1 MLFVLH
7 YIMVGTVYINNSL
20 VDLVYTIMGDTQ
32 DGFSKV
38 TEDIDNVI
46 INSGFFRGWGALI
59 VYVAILGVTVAFFV
73 QYIKRFFTIGFLV
86 AISPLITVTYSI
98 DKMGAG
104 KLQALN
110 TWLKEFIFNIIIQPF
125 HCIIYAMMCSTAIKA
140 LAQTTSLKN
149 FIVAIMSVLFVFKA
163 EDIIKNIFGFRAG
176 TLENAAASGALA
188 WGVMSK
194 FQSKSQN
201 KNAKAAGS
209 AGGGS
214 STSDFKCKDI
224 PQNHTS
230 NPPSGPIDNTKIPS
244 RAESRATTP
253 LGKRAAALG
262 DVLRNTGNKIS
273 DGIAN
278 SGAGSSAFAEAL
290 AEKLKNN
297 AERLEQFS
305 VDPNKVMDDLVAKGS
320 LQQLNNAIKITPKI
334 MTGAFVSGLTGS
346 AAQGIAAGYITGPGY
361 FGKKFTGKIDKDLHK
376 LQENAYNNRLANAM
390 DNYRIDNDNM
400 SDEEIYNKC
409 LDLYEKDIATITDPA
424 ERQLAKRLQELKKLY
439 EDRGEGD
446 PAQRVMHQVEKIQAG
461 NVRNAIKVR
470 TENIVGVATTVM
482 GNMHLHKDDMVNPN
496 YTPGQGGTVPPGMVD
511 RIIDDINHHAR
522 NGSDYFNSNDYSN
535 ADEDYKML
543 AREIYTSKSMMS
555 AIGTAPQ
562 ARVDAEIKRAL
573 REQL

>member
-1 MLFVLH
+1 
-7 YIMVGTVYINNSL
+7 
-20 VDLVYTIMGDTQ
+20 MGD
-32 DGFSKV
+32 
-38 TEDIDNVI
+38 
-46 INSGFFRGWGALI
+46 
-59 VYVAILGVTVAFFV
+59 
-73 QYIKRFFTIGFLV
+73 
-86 AISPLITVTYSI
+86 
-98 DKMGAG
+98 G
-104 KLQALN
+104 KSQALN

-125 HCIIYAMMCSTAIKA
+125 HCIIYAMMCSTAVNS

-149 FIVAIMSVLFVFKA
+149 FVVAIMSILFVFKA

-214 STSDFKCKDI
+214 STSDFKRKGI
-224 PQNHTS
+224 PQGHTS
-230 NPPSGPIDNTKIPS
+230 NPPSGTVDDTKVPSSFGRAKNRLANTAAGQAIS
-244 RAESRATTP
+244 NV
-253 LGKRAAALG
+253 GRAAASTKVG
-262 DVLRNTGNKIS
+262 QAVAKAGQAIGNTAAAEAVSEFAKNRAEELHQFEVDPK
-273 DGIAN
+273 AM
-278 SGAGSSAFAEAL
+278 AKEMAKSAFLKTTNASL
-290 AEKLKNN
+290 KL
-297 AERLEQFS
+297 
-305 VDPNKVMDDLVAKGS
+305 
-320 LQQLNNAIKITPKI
+320 TPKL

-346 AAQGIAAGYITGPGY
+346 AAQGIAAGYITGPGKI
-361 FGKKFTGKIDKDLHK
+361 GEKFIGPIDKDLHK